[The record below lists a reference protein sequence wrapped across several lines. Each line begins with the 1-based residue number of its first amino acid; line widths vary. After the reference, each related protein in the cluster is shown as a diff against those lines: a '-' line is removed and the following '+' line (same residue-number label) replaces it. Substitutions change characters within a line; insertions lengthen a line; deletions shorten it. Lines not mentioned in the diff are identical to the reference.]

1 MQPWVI
7 HARMENSRVRKL
19 RERAALS
26 QDDLATK
33 AGISQATLSRWE
45 RAAGLEQVR
54 AFARLAKVLGV
65 PMERLLGNGRAA

>member
-1 MQPWVI
+1 
-7 HARMENSRVRKL
+7 MENSRVRKL

-26 QDDLATK
+26 QDDLASK

-65 PMERLLGNGRAA
+65 PMERLLGTGRAA